1 MNSHSAETTSPV
13 KICHLFMSR
22 EFGGLEKHVVEL
34 SGWQAA
40 HTGAQ
45 VFVIAHPR
53 YRKHFT
59 DNVSFIPVNTD
70 LSRRNPLLYLSL
82 LRACRQYDFDL
93 MHGHGGKAAA
103 VQKWLHRFTRCAP
116 VITRH
121 NIVHPKDSLAA
132 GFPQRIAVSRKA
144 VAVSALDWTIIPNGT
159 HPPQSGQ
166 PRPQAMAA
174 DKRAVLAVA
183 RLVPAKGIDLLL
195 QAWASVAPAGAILY
209 LVGDGPDR
217 GALEAQA
224 TALGVDD
231 SVRFIGFST
240 EVSRWM
246 QAAEFMV
253 VSSHKEGAPYTV
265 VEALLCGCPVIST
278 DVGSN
283 AELLP
288 AAYVAGETSAEAIA
302 TLLDR
307 ALADPVALRDA
318 FEPVFQYA
326 TEHLNVA
333 AMARATWAVY
343 RQALGRELPLARG

>member
-1 MNSHSAETTSPV
+1 MDSHFSVNSSPDDHFPET
-13 KICHLFMSR
+13 ICHLFMSR
-22 EFGGLEKHVVEL
+22 QFGGLEKHVVEL

-40 HTGAQ
+40 HTGAD
-45 VFVIAHPR
+45 VYVMAHPR

-59 DNVSFIPVNTD
+59 ADVTFIPINTD
-70 LSRRNPLLYLSL
+70 LSRRNPMLYLSL
-82 LRACRQYDFDL
+82 LRACRKYDFDL
-93 MHGHGGKAAA
+93 LHGHGGKAAE
-103 VQKWLHRFTRCAP
+103 VQKWLRKFTRCAP

-121 NIVHPKDSLAA
+121 NIVHPKDSVAA
-132 GFPQRIAVSRKA
+132 VFPQRIAVSRKA
-144 VAVSALDWTIIPNGT
+144 VAVSRLDWTVIPNGT
-159 HPPQSGQ
+159 HPPEPDQQ
-166 PRPQAMAA
+166 KPQACAG
-174 DKRAVLAVA
+174 DKRVVLAVA

-195 QAWASVAPAGAILY
+195 QAWASVAPQQAILY

-217 GALEAQA
+217 DALEAQA
-224 TALGVDD
+224 KSLGIED

-265 VEALLCGCPVIST
+265 VEALLCRCPVIST

-288 AAYVAGETSAEAIA
+288 AEYVAGETSAQAIA
-302 TLLDR
+302 TLLHK
-307 ALADPVALRDA
+307 ALAEPAALRTA

-326 TEHLNVA
+326 AEHLNVA
-333 AMARATWAVY
+333 AMAQATWQVY
-343 RQALGRELPLARG
+343 RQALGRD